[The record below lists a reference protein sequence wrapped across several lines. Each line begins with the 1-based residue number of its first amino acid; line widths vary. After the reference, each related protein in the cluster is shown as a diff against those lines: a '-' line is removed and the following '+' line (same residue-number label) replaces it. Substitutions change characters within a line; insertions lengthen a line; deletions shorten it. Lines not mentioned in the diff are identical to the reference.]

1 MNLRII
7 KSMLVCVVATG
18 CVFLLSTEIFA
29 QASAKIAGAT
39 PVNKT
44 TGKSSTI
51 LIQQNQLNLLK
62 ANIERQLRVAQRCVK
77 VSSLPVLLRDPQ
89 GNVNQV
95 PKNDITFCNRKAKS
109 LTRELAA
116 IERQILNLTKD
127 GQVTGIYI
135 ADAAAKAALAK
146 RATFKDSLSAEQ

>member
-1 MNLRII
+1 MKLKKI
-7 KSMLVCVVATG
+7 KTILIFVAVTSCV
-18 CVFLLSTEIFA
+18 LWSSTELFA
-29 QASAKIAGAT
+29 QASAKIASAT

-44 TGKSSTI
+44 TGKSSSI
-51 LIQQNQLNLLK
+51 SIQQNQLNLLK
-62 ANIERQLRVAQRCVK
+62 VNIERQLRVAQRCVK

-116 IERQILNLTKD
+116 INRQIADLNQD
-127 GQVTGIYI
+127 AQVAGIYI
-135 ADAAAKAALAK
+135 ADLAAKAALAK
-146 RATFKDSLSAEQ
+146 RATFRDSISAE